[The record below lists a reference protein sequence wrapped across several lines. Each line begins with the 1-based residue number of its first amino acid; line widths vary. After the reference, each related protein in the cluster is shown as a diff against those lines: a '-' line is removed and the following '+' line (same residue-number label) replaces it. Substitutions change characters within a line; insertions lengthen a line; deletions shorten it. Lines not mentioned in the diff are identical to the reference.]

1 MFLKNNLSKKLI
13 GLNKIMK
20 FIIRLFSAL
29 ILTFSYIELAY
40 SKTTKIIIFG
50 DSLIAGYG
58 LVVEDNFVNQL
69 KLKTIEKK
77 INNLTLFNSGVSGE
91 TSTGLSNRYKWVL
104 EDNYDGV
111 IILIGANDALRGI
124 DPNLTSQNIEK
135 ILSYLNEKQI
145 PTMLIGMKA
154 PNNLG
159 EIYVNEFNAIY
170 PKLSKK
176 YDTAY
181 YPFFLKDVALKPSL
195 NQRDMI
201 HPNKKGVQIIVNNF
215 FSFFLEFYDSLK

>member
-1 MFLKNNLSKKLI
+1 M
-13 GLNKIMK
+13 MK
-20 FIIRLFSAL
+20 YILRLFYTL
-29 ILTFSYIELAY
+29 IFVLSFIELAN
-40 SKTTKIIIFG
+40 SKTTKIIFFG

-58 LVVEDNFVNQL
+58 LKSEDNFVSQL
-69 KLKTIEKK
+69 KLKTIENK
-77 INNLTLFNSGVSGE
+77 INDVTLLNSGVSGE
-91 TSTGLSNRYKWVL
+91 TSTGLLNRYKWVL

-124 DPNLTSQNIEK
+124 DPSLTSQNIEK
-135 ILSYLNEKQI
+135 ILSYLKEKQI

-176 YDTAY
+176 YNTAY

-201 HPNKKGVQIIVNNF
+201 HPNKKGVKIIVNNF
-215 FSFFLEFYDSLK
+215 FPYFLEFYESLK

>member
-1 MFLKNNLSKKLI
+1 
-13 GLNKIMK
+13 MK

-29 ILTFSYIELAY
+29 IITFSYIELAY

-58 LVVEDNFVNQL
+58 LVVEDNFVYQL
-69 KLKTIEKK
+69 KLKTIENK
-77 INNLTLFNSGVSGE
+77 INDVTLFNSGVSGE
-91 TSTGLSNRYKWVL
+91 TSTGLLNRYKWVL

-124 DPNLTSQNIEK
+124 DPSLTSQNIEK
-135 ILSYLNEKQI
+135 ILSYLKEKQI

-176 YDTAY
+176 YNTAY

-201 HPNKKGVQIIVNNF
+201 HPNKKGVKIIVNNF
-215 FSFFLEFYDSLK
+215 FPYFLEFYESLK

>member
-1 MFLKNNLSKKLI
+1 
-13 GLNKIMK
+13 MK
-20 FIIRLFSAL
+20 FLIRLFSAL
-29 ILTFSYIELAY
+29 IITFSYIELAY

-91 TSTGLSNRYKWVL
+91 TSTGLLNRYKWVL

-124 DPNLTSQNIEK
+124 DPSLTSQNIEK
-135 ILSYLNEKQI
+135 ILSYLKEKKI

-201 HPNKKGVQIIVNNF
+201 HPNKKGVKIIVNNF
-215 FSFFLEFYDSLK
+215 FPYFLEFYESLK

>member
-1 MFLKNNLSKKLI
+1 
-13 GLNKIMK
+13 MK

-29 ILTFSYIELAY
+29 IITFSYIELAY

-124 DPNLTSQNIEK
+124 DPSLTSQNIEK
-135 ILSYLNEKQI
+135 ILSYLKEKQI

-176 YDTAY
+176 YDTAF
-181 YPFFLKDVALKPSL
+181 YPFFLKDVVLKPEL
-195 NQRDMI
+195 NQKDMI
-201 HPNKKGVQIIVNNF
+201 HPNKKGVSIIVNNF
-215 FSFFLEFYDSLK
+215 FPYFLKFYKNLK

>member
-1 MFLKNNLSKKLI
+1 MR
-13 GLNKIMK
+13 
-20 FIIRLFSAL
+20 FIIRLFSTL
-29 ILTFSYIELAY
+29 IIIFCYIELAY

-69 KLKTIEKK
+69 KVKTVENK

-124 DPNLTSQNIEK
+124 DPSLTSQNIEK
-135 ILSYLNEKQI
+135 ILSYLKKKQI

-195 NQRDMI
+195 NQSDMI
-201 HPNKKGVQIIVNNF
+201 HPNKKGVKIIVNNF
-215 FSFFLEFYDSLK
+215 FPYFLEFYESLK

>member
-1 MFLKNNLSKKLI
+1 
-13 GLNKIMK
+13 MK

-58 LVVEDNFVNQL
+58 LIVEDNFVNQL
-69 KLKTIEKK
+69 KLKTIENK
-77 INNLTLFNSGVSGE
+77 INDVTLFNSGVSGE
-91 TSTGLSNRYKWVL
+91 TSTGLLNRYKWVL

-124 DPNLTSQNIEK
+124 DPSLTSQNIEK
-135 ILSYLNEKQI
+135 ILSYLKEKQI

-176 YDTAY
+176 YNTAY

-201 HPNKKGVQIIVNNF
+201 HPNKKGVKIIVNNF
-215 FSFFLEFYDSLK
+215 FPYFLEFYESLK

>member
-1 MFLKNNLSKKLI
+1 
-13 GLNKIMK
+13 MK

-29 ILTFSYIELAY
+29 IITFSYIELAY

-69 KLKTIEKK
+69 KRKTIENK
-77 INNLTLFNSGVSGE
+77 INDVTLFNSGVSGE
-91 TSTGLSNRYKWVL
+91 TSTGLLNRYKWVL

-124 DPNLTSQNIEK
+124 DPSLTSQNIEK
-135 ILSYLNEKQI
+135 ILSYLKEKQI

-201 HPNKKGVQIIVNNF
+201 HPNKKGVKIIVNNF
-215 FSFFLEFYDSLK
+215 FPYFLDFCESLK

>member
-1 MFLKNNLSKKLI
+1 
-13 GLNKIMK
+13 MK

-29 ILTFSYIELAY
+29 IITFSYIELAY

-69 KLKTIEKK
+69 KLKTIENK
-77 INNLTLFNSGVSGE
+77 INDVTLFNSGVSGE
-91 TSTGLSNRYKWVL
+91 TSTGLLNRYKWVL

-124 DPNLTSQNIEK
+124 DPSLTSQNIEK
-135 ILSYLNEKQI
+135 ILSHLKEKQI

-176 YDTAY
+176 YNTAY

-201 HPNKKGVQIIVNNF
+201 HPNKKGVKIIVNNF
-215 FSFFLEFYDSLK
+215 FPYFLEFYESLK

>member
-1 MFLKNNLSKKLI
+1 
-13 GLNKIMK
+13 MK

-29 ILTFSYIELAY
+29 IITFSYIELAY

-69 KLKTIEKK
+69 KLQTIENK
-77 INNLTLFNSGVSGE
+77 INDVTLFNSGVSGE
-91 TSTGLSNRYKWVL
+91 TSTGLLNRYKWVL

-124 DPNLTSQNIEK
+124 DPSLTSQNIEK
-135 ILSYLNEKQI
+135 ILSYLKEKQI

-176 YDTAY
+176 YNTAY

-201 HPNKKGVQIIVNNF
+201 HPNKKGVKIIVNNF
-215 FSFFLEFYDSLK
+215 FPYFLEFYESLK

>member
-1 MFLKNNLSKKLI
+1 
-13 GLNKIMK
+13 MK
-20 FIIRLFSAL
+20 FIIRLFSIL
-29 ILTFSYIELAY
+29 IITFCYIELAY

-69 KLKTIEKK
+69 KLKTIENK
-77 INNLTLFNSGVSGE
+77 INDVTLFNSGVSGE
-91 TSTGLSNRYKWVL
+91 TSTGLLNRYKWVL

-124 DPNLTSQNIEK
+124 DPRLTSQNIEK
-135 ILSYLNEKQI
+135 ILSYLKEKQI

-176 YDTAY
+176 YNTAY

-201 HPNKKGVQIIVNNF
+201 HPNKKGVEIIVNNF
-215 FSFFLEFYDSLK
+215 FPYFLEFYESLK

>member
-1 MFLKNNLSKKLI
+1 
-13 GLNKIMK
+13 MK

-29 ILTFSYIELAY
+29 ILTFSYIELAC

-69 KLKTIEKK
+69 KLKTIESK
-77 INNLTLFNSGVSGE
+77 IKDVTFFNSGVSGE
-91 TSTGLSNRYKWVL
+91 TSTGLLNRYKWVL

-135 ILSYLNEKQI
+135 ILSYLKEKQI

-176 YDTAY
+176 YNTAY

-201 HPNKKGVQIIVNNF
+201 HPNKKGVKIIVNNF
-215 FSFFLEFYDSLK
+215 FPYFLEFYESLK

>member
-1 MFLKNNLSKKLI
+1 
-13 GLNKIMK
+13 MK
-20 FIIRLFSAL
+20 FIIGLFSAL

-69 KLKTIEKK
+69 KLKTIENK
-77 INNLTLFNSGVSGE
+77 INDVTLFNSGVSGE
-91 TSTGLSNRYKWVL
+91 TSTGLLNRYKWVL

-124 DPNLTSQNIEK
+124 DPSLTSQNIEK
-135 ILSYLNEKQI
+135 ILSYLKEKQI

-176 YDTAY
+176 YDTAF
-181 YPFFLKDVALKPSL
+181 YPFFLKNVVLKPKL
-195 NQRDMI
+195 NQKDMI
-201 HPNKKGVQIIVNNF
+201 HPNKKGVSIIVNNF
-215 FSFFLEFYDSLK
+215 FPYFLEFYESLK

>member
-1 MFLKNNLSKKLI
+1 
-13 GLNKIMK
+13 MK

-29 ILTFSYIELAY
+29 IITFSYIELAY

-124 DPNLTSQNIEK
+124 DPSLTSQNIEK
-135 ILSYLNEKQI
+135 ILSYLKEKQI

-159 EIYVNEFNAIY
+159 EKYVNEFNEIY
-170 PKLSKK
+170 PMLSKK
-176 YDTAY
+176 YETAF
-181 YPFFLKDVALKPSL
+181 YPFFLKDVVLKPKL
-195 NQRDMI
+195 NQKDMI
-201 HPNKKGVQIIVNNF
+201 HPNKKGVSIIVNNF
-215 FSFFLEFYDSLK
+215 FPYFLKFYDNLK

>member
-1 MFLKNNLSKKLI
+1 
-13 GLNKIMK
+13 MK

-29 ILTFSYIELAY
+29 IITFSYIELAY

-69 KLKTIEKK
+69 KLKTIENK
-77 INNLTLFNSGVSGE
+77 INDVTLFNSGVSGE
-91 TSTGLSNRYKWVL
+91 TSTGLLNRYKWVL

-124 DPNLTSQNIEK
+124 DPSLTSQNIEK
-135 ILSYLNEKQI
+135 ILSYLKEKEI

-201 HPNKKGVQIIVNNF
+201 HPNKKGVKIIVNNF
-215 FSFFLEFYDSLK
+215 FPYFLEFYENLK

>member
-1 MFLKNNLSKKLI
+1 
-13 GLNKIMK
+13 MK
-20 FIIRLFSAL
+20 FIIRLFSIL
-29 ILTFSYIELAY
+29 IITFCYIELAY

-69 KLKTIEKK
+69 KLKTIENK

-124 DPNLTSQNIEK
+124 DPSLTSQNIEK
-135 ILSYLNEKQI
+135 ILSYLKEKQI

-201 HPNKKGVQIIVNNF
+201 HPNKKGVKIIVNNF
-215 FSFFLEFYDSLK
+215 FPYFLEFYESLK

>member
-1 MFLKNNLSKKLI
+1 M
-13 GLNKIMK
+13 MK
-20 FIIRLFSAL
+20 FILRLFYIL
-29 ILTFSYIELAY
+29 IFVFSFIELAY
-40 SKTTKIIIFG
+40 SKTTKIIFFG

-58 LVVEDNFVNQL
+58 LIDEDNFVSQL
-69 KLKTIEKK
+69 KKKTLENK

-91 TSTGLSNRYKWVL
+91 TSTGLLNRYKWVL

-124 DPNLTSQNIEK
+124 DPSLTSQNIEK
-135 ILSYLNEKQI
+135 ILSYLKEKQI

-176 YDTAY
+176 YNTAY

-201 HPNKKGVQIIVNNF
+201 HPNKKGVKIIVNNF
-215 FSFFLEFYDSLK
+215 FPYFLEFYESLK

>member
-1 MFLKNNLSKKLI
+1 
-13 GLNKIMK
+13 MK

-29 ILTFSYIELAY
+29 IITFSYIELAY

-69 KLKTIEKK
+69 KLKTIENK
-77 INNLTLFNSGVSGE
+77 INDVTLFNSGVSGE
-91 TSTGLSNRYKWVL
+91 TSTGLLNRYKWVL

-124 DPNLTSQNIEK
+124 DPSLTSQNIEK
-135 ILSYLNEKQI
+135 ILSYLKENQI

-201 HPNKKGVQIIVNNF
+201 HPNKKGVKIIVNNF
-215 FSFFLEFYDSLK
+215 FPYFLEFYESLK

>member
-1 MFLKNNLSKKLI
+1 
-13 GLNKIMK
+13 MK

-29 ILTFSYIELAY
+29 IITFSYIELAY

-124 DPNLTSQNIEK
+124 DPSLTGQNIEK
-135 ILSYLNEKQI
+135 ILSYLKEKKI

-201 HPNKKGVQIIVNNF
+201 HPNKKGVKIIVNNF
-215 FSFFLEFYDSLK
+215 FPYFLEFYESLK

>member
-1 MFLKNNLSKKLI
+1 
-13 GLNKIMK
+13 MK

-29 ILTFSYIELAY
+29 IITFSYIELAY

-69 KLKTIEKK
+69 KLKTIENK
-77 INNLTLFNSGVSGE
+77 INDVTLFNSGVSGE
-91 TSTGLSNRYKWVL
+91 TSTGLLNRYKWVL

-124 DPNLTSQNIEK
+124 DPSLTSQKIEK
-135 ILSYLNEKQI
+135 ILSYLKEKQI

-176 YDTAY
+176 YNTAY

-201 HPNKKGVQIIVNNF
+201 HPNKKGVKIIVNNF
-215 FSFFLEFYDSLK
+215 FPYFLEFYESLK

>member
-1 MFLKNNLSKKLI
+1 M
-13 GLNKIMK
+13 MK
-20 FIIRLFSAL
+20 FILRLFYIL
-29 ILTFSYIELAY
+29 IFVFSFIELAY
-40 SKTTKIIIFG
+40 SKTTKIIFFG

-58 LVVEDNFVNQL
+58 LIDEDNFVSQL
-69 KLKTIEKK
+69 KKKTLENK
-77 INNLTLFNSGVSGE
+77 IDNLTLFNGGVSGE
-91 TSTGLSNRYKWVL
+91 TSTGLLNRYKWVL

-124 DPNLTSQNIEK
+124 DPSYTSQNIEE
-135 ILSYLNEKQI
+135 ILSYLKEKQI

-176 YDTAY
+176 YDTAF
-181 YPFFLKDVALKPSL
+181 YPFFLKDVVLKPKL
-195 NQRDMI
+195 NQKDMI
-201 HPNKKGVQIIVNNF
+201 HPNKKGVSIIVNNF
-215 FSFFLEFYDSLK
+215 FPHFLKFYENLK